1 MLYGRG
7 RVRYLLLLLLFGVVK
22 SKLFRKAAVLQAKY
36 RSIVKSGNI
45 GQEML
50 QVGIWRQGVE
60 RRARSRVDT
69 VPCGDRLDVVSLR
82 QTLSNDRREG
92 GRELIPACSETR
104 FEALQNLSEHRVQL
118 RGWVL
123 PFAHCVAEPNEGLDN
138 SSVWL
143 TSICDTARLT
153 FSIPVGFVVIIMQ
166 KPRNAESFSSL
177 SLISQSAVHQ
187 A

>member
-7 RVRYLLLLLLFGVVK
+7 RVGYLLLLFGVVK

-50 QVGIWRQGVE
+50 QVGIRRQGVE
-60 RRARSRVDT
+60 RRARSRVDI
-69 VPCGDRLDVVSLR
+69 VPSRDRLDVVSLR
-82 QTLSNDRREG
+82 QTLSDDGRECS
-92 GRELIPACSETR
+92 RELIPACSETR
-104 FEALQNLSEHRVQL
+104 FEALQNLSEHRVEL
-118 RGWVL
+118 RGWML
-123 PFAHCVAEPNEGLDN
+123 PFAHCITEPNKGLDT
-138 SSVWL
+138 SSAWL

-166 KPRNAESFSSL
+166 NPRNAESFSSL